1 MKKFL
6 ALMLSLVMALSLA
19 ACGGETSTDET
30 TDDTTTTE
38 TETTVEPV
46 TLNIGYMNN
55 YGSLWSLMAAQEMG
69 YFEDQG
75 ITLNLISFDSGP
87 NIIAAME
94 GGSVDIGYIGDG
106 AHRLCAEG
114 SASIITLSHISNG
127 DAVIGGPD
135 VKTIADLAGKTVA
148 YSSGTTSENIL
159 VQALATEGMTMD
171 DITAMD
177 MDASAIVTAM
187 LSGQVDACA
196 IWSPQST
203 TVLDQLGDDATIL
216 ADNVMFADQSIA
228 LSSWIVLPSSLEEDH
243 DVLVRFLTALYQG
256 MDYAAED
263 HHDEV
268 AQWVADQLAADYDA
282 TYGETTSGDWLTGQ
296 EVYNGVADG
305 TVAGYYEFQQ
315 ELMVAAGT
323 LEEAVP
329 VENYVAFDLMTEV
342 GDSLYGNAG

>member
-127 DAVIGGPD
+127 DAVIGGPN

-256 MDYAAED
+256 MDYAAEE

-315 ELMVAAGT
+315 ELMIAAGT

>member
-127 DAVIGGPD
+127 DAVIGGPN

>member
-30 TDDTTTTE
+30 TDDTTE

-127 DAVIGGPD
+127 DAVIGGPN

-256 MDYAAED
+256 MDYAAEE

>member
-94 GGSVDIGYIGDG
+94 GGSVDIGSIGDG

-127 DAVIGGPD
+127 DAVIGGPN

>member
-127 DAVIGGPD
+127 DAVIGGPN

-315 ELMVAAGT
+315 ELMIAAGT

-329 VENYVAFDLMTEV
+329 VENYVAFDLMTDV

>member
-256 MDYAAED
+256 MDYAAEE

>member
-127 DAVIGGPD
+127 DAVIGGPN

-171 DITAMD
+171 DITAMN

-256 MDYAAED
+256 MDYAAEE

>member
-30 TDDTTTTE
+30 TDDTTSTD
-38 TETTVEPV
+38 ETTVEPV

-127 DAVIGGPD
+127 DAVIGGPN

>member
-127 DAVIGGPD
+127 DAVIGGPN

-203 TVLDQLGDDATIL
+203 TVLDELGDDATIL

-256 MDYAAED
+256 MDYAAEE

-315 ELMVAAGT
+315 ELMIAAGT

>member
-38 TETTVEPV
+38 TETTVEAV

-127 DAVIGGPD
+127 DAVIGGPN

-256 MDYAAED
+256 MDYAAEE

-329 VENYVAFDLMTEV
+329 VENYVAFDLMTDV

>member
-127 DAVIGGPD
+127 DAVIGGPN

-203 TVLDQLGDDATIL
+203 TVLDELGDDATIL

-243 DVLVRFLTALYQG
+243 DLLVRFLTALYQG
-256 MDYAAED
+256 MDYAAEE

-315 ELMVAAGT
+315 ELMIAAGT

>member
-30 TDDTTTTE
+30 TDDTTSTD
-38 TETTVEPV
+38 ETTVEPV

-127 DAVIGGPD
+127 DAVIGGPN

-256 MDYAAED
+256 MDYAAEE

-315 ELMVAAGT
+315 ELMIAAGT

>member
-19 ACGGETSTDET
+19 ACGGETS
-30 TDDTTTTE
+30 TE

-127 DAVIGGPD
+127 DAVIGGPN

>member
-30 TDDTTTTE
+30 TDDTTSTD
-38 TETTVEPV
+38 ETTVEPV

-315 ELMVAAGT
+315 ELMIAAGT

>member
-30 TDDTTTTE
+30 TDDTTSTD
-38 TETTVEPV
+38 ETTVEPV

-203 TVLDQLGDDATIL
+203 TVLDELGDDATIL

>member
-127 DAVIGGPD
+127 DAVIGGPN

-315 ELMVAAGT
+315 ELMIAAGT

>member
-127 DAVIGGPD
+127 DAVIGGPN

-256 MDYAAED
+256 MDYAAEE

-305 TVAGYYEFQQ
+305 TVQGYYEFQQ

>member
-127 DAVIGGPD
+127 DAVIGGPN

-305 TVAGYYEFQQ
+305 TVAGYYEFQR
-315 ELMVAAGT
+315 ELMIAAGT